1 MSLFPNDGS
10 DRWGL
15 VISHFAPPKKTS
27 TRKDVSIQVPKEVFK
42 IFISFKC
49 SGNPVTPMHNSIPEK
64 LADPW
69 LLLRVL
75 HVLHIVY
82 CI

>member
-15 VISHFAPPKKTS
+15 VISHFAPPKK
-27 TRKDVSIQVPKEVFK
+27 KKQVPGKTFQSRCQRK
-42 IFISFKC
+42 FLRSFKC

-75 HVLHIVY
+75 HVLHIVL
-82 CI
+82 